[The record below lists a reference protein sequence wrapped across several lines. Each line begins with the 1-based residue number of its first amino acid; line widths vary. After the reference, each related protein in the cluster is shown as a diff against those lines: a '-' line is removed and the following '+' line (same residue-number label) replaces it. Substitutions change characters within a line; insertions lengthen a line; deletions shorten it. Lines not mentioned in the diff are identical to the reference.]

1 MGVYLFI
8 ALAGLCAQ
16 IVDGGLG
23 MGFGVTSTSILILIA
38 GLAPAQAS
46 AVVHAVQLG
55 TTAASGWSH
64 YRFGNVNWWVVLS
77 LGVPGAVGA
86 LIGSLLLSN
95 LSLKAATPITATLL
109 ILIGLNLLWRF
120 SVRRLA
126 FPHDSLRRLSP
137 AGTSASEAS
146 MWKKLGLYG
155 LGLSGGFVSAT
166 GGGGW
171 GPVVTSTLLT
181 LSHKEPRKVIG
192 TVNAAEFLVTLSA
205 TVGFIIG
212 MWPEII
218 RNAGY
223 ILVLLSGGMIGAPLG
238 AWLVTKINPTVL
250 GGLVGT
256 VIVVTN
262 LSRVST
268 APAVT
273 WVQCGVAVLGILL
286 TIYGAYKAGSR
297 ASRAPRMYSTEP
309 TCNSPYESLSL

>member
-1 MGVYLFI
+1 MAVYLFI
-8 ALAGLCAQ
+8 ALAGLSAQ

-95 LSLKAATPITATLL
+95 LSLEAASPVTATLL

-120 SVRRLA
+120 SIRRLVLPQGAVRRVVTVA
-126 FPHDSLRRLSP
+126 AVGAQTSP
-137 AGTSASEAS
+137 
-146 MWKKLGLYG
+146 WKKLGLYG
-155 LGLSGGFVSAT
+155 LGLTGGFIDST

-218 RNAGY
+218 RNVGY
-223 ILVLLSGGMIGAPLG
+223 IAVLLIGGVLGAPLG
-238 AWLVTKINPTVL
+238 AWLVTKVNPTIL

-262 LSRVST
+262 LSRISSDPLVQ
-268 APAVT
+268 
-273 WVQCGVAVLGILL
+273 WVQGGVVILGILL
-286 TIYGAYKAGSR
+286 TVYGASKGSAQADR
-297 ASRAPRMYSTEP
+297 KPRMYSTEP
-309 TCNSPYESLSL
+309 TGLPAATPL